1 MSTSVSVGSGAD
13 DDDVDVGMLDVVGGT
28 IEEEEEVVLWDV
40 EVELLDVV
48 LLVVAGVDEVVEGF

>member
-1 MSTSVSVGSGAD
+1 
-13 DDDVDVGMLDVVGGT
+13 MLDVVGGT